1 MKQQILIDDERA
13 RGYALGIIKA
23 MAIGEPML
31 VTVEQYREKRRLAA
45 NRRYWAI
52 LQDIAEQVK
61 PSGQAYGADTW
72 HRYFAAKYL
81 GVNEIKLPNGKV
93 LFEPVS
99 TTTLT
104 VEEFHEYT
112 TKIEAF
118 VAERGVLLTMEP

>member
-23 MAIGEPML
+23 MSLDEPML
-31 VTVEQYREKRRLAA
+31 VTVEPYREKRSLEQ

-61 PSGQAYGADTW
+61 PSGDAYSANTW
-72 HRYFAAKYL
+72 HKYFAGKHL
-81 GVNEIKLPNGKV
+81 GIIETKLPNGKTTT
-93 LFEPVS
+93 EPVS
-99 TTTLT
+99 TTTLK
-104 VEEFHEYT
+104 VDAFSEYM

-118 VAERGVLLTMEP
+118 AAERGVLLTMEP